1 MDIALHKVIDTATV
15 LAWNPNGHV
24 VTDYSGGKSV
34 DLSDCL
40 NGDRLASLVL
50 KSKDAASPADA
61 LLLRWSPDGLHL
73 LISSV
78 LWGLETLWSPN
89 QLPK

>member
-1 MDIALHKVIDTATV
+1 VIDTTTV

-24 VTDYSGGKSV
+24 LAAYNAGKSV
-34 DLSDCL
+34 NLFDCT

-50 KSKDAASPADA
+50 KSKDAASPAEA
-61 LLLRWSPDGLHL
+61 PLIRRSTGGSHL

-78 LWGLETLWSPN
+78 LWAW
-89 QLPK
+89 